1 MLKRMRPLLGT
12 FVEIQLVDTGA
23 LAENQYQD
31 VLSGAFS
38 AIEQIHNLLS
48 FHQHSSDLSRLNSAQ
63 NQWVPLHPL
72 SIQCLKLARALTRIS
87 KGTFNCTLG
96 KAIVDKGALPA
107 PDYINTRSDWLSIG
121 NWDDI
126 EIQAQQARLRRPVL
140 ITLDGIAKGFAI
152 DIAIRYLQHQGV
164 ASAWINAGGDIRVYG
179 SAIMSISIKDHC
191 GQLHSM
197 GGLQNAAL
205 ATSTTHA
212 SAQYPG
218 LVLGN
223 NAEPVAAGTWSVI
236 ANSAWRAD
244 ALTKVAVN
252 LAEHE
257 RGDCLRKLGGNWI
270 TLATDTPSSATFPR
284 QQLSE

>member
-23 LAENQYQD
+23 LSDKQCHDA
-31 VLSGAFS
+31 LSGAFS

-48 FHQHSSDLSRLNSAQ
+48 FHQHSSDLSRLNAAQ
-63 NQWVPLHPL
+63 NQWVQLHPR

-87 KGTFNCTLG
+87 KGAFNCTLG

-107 PDYINTRSDWLSIG
+107 PNYINTRSDWLSIG
-121 NWDDI
+121 KWDDI
-126 EIQAQQARLRRPVL
+126 EIQGQQARLRRPLL
-140 ITLDGIAKGFAI
+140 ITLDGIAKGFAV
-152 DIAIRYLQHQGV
+152 DMAAKYLQHQGV

-179 SAIMSISIKDHC
+179 SAIMPISIKDHL
-191 GQLHSM
+191 GQLHTM

-205 ATSTTHA
+205 ATSTTNA

-218 LVLGN
+218 LVLGKK
-223 NAEPVAAGTWSVI
+223 AEPVAAGTWSVI

-244 ALTKVAVN
+244 ALTKAAAN
-252 LAEHE
+252 FAEHQ
-257 RGDCLRKLGGNWI
+257 RADCVRKLGGNWI
-270 TLATDTPSSATFPR
+270 ALAAH
-284 QQLSE
+284 